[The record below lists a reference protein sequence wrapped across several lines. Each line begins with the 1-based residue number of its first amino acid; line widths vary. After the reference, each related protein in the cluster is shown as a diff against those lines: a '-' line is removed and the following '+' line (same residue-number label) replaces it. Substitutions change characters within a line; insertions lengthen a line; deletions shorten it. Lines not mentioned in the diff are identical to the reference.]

1 MKLKQRL
8 TGYSFPA
15 NFGVGEEKSL
25 DLKVRP
31 TPYLRGEITPPGDK
45 SISHRAAIFAA
56 LADGVSEI
64 SGFLEAEDCQSTLR
78 CLQSLGV
85 EIERPLQGVLKIKGQ
100 GPEGLREPEEVLD
113 AGNSGTTMRLLM
125 GVLAGQPFYSV
136 LTGDRSLRRRPM
148 GRVAEPLRQMGAQ
161 IWGREGGNLAPLSIK
176 GGSLRPIDYSLP
188 VASAQVKS
196 AILLAGLG
204 AEGETTVREPVPA
217 RDHSERLL
225 EFCGIRIKKEDLKIS
240 LWGRQRLR
248 AFQINIPG
256 DFSAAAF
263 FLVAACV
270 HPRAEIV
277 VRNVGLNPTRTGLLT
292 VLEDMGAEI
301 QVYPEGVS
309 AGEPYG
315 VIRARSSSLRGTKIG
330 GPLIPRL
337 IDEIP
342 VLAVA
347 AAVAQGH
354 TIIQDAAELKVKESD
369 RITTLAVELR
379 KMGAKIETLPDGM
392 VLEGGTLHGA
402 VVDSHGDHRLAMAL
416 AVAGLIATGETVIRG
431 AECMAVSYPGFMSD
445 LEALIK

>member
-1 MKLKQRL
+1 M
-8 TGYSFPA
+8 
-15 NFGVGEEKSL
+15 
-25 DLKVRP
+25 DLRVRP
-31 TPYLRGEITPPGDK
+31 TRALKGEITPPGDK

-56 LADGVSEI
+56 LADGISEVT
-64 SGFLEAEDCQSTLR
+64 GFLEADDCRSTLR
-78 CLQSLGV
+78 CLEGLGV
-85 EIERPLQGVLKIKGQ
+85 EIERRGEGSLRIRGQ
-100 GPEGLREPEEVLD
+100 GPEGLREPEDVLD

-148 GRVAEPLRQMGAQ
+148 ARVADPLRQMGAQ

-196 AILLAGLG
+196 ALLLAGLT
-204 AEGETTVREPVPA
+204 AEGETVVREPVPA

-225 EFCGIRIKKEDLKIS
+225 EFCGVKIKKEDWKIS

-248 AFQINIPG
+248 PFQIHIPG
-256 DFSAAAF
+256 DFSAAAY

-277 VRNVGLNPTRTGLLT
+277 VCNVGLNSTRTGLLT
-292 VLEDMGAEI
+292 VLTDMGAEI
-301 QVYPEGVS
+301 RVYPEGTS

-315 VIRARSSSLRGTKIG
+315 VVSAKTSNLRGTKIG

-347 AAVAQGH
+347 AAVAEGQ
-354 TIIQDAAELKVKESD
+354 TVIQDAAELKVKESD
-369 RITTLAVELR
+369 RIATLAMELR
-379 KMGAKIETLPDGM
+379 KMGARIETLPDGM
-392 VLEGGTLHGA
+392 ILEGGTLHGA

-416 AVAGLIATGETVIRG
+416 VVAGLIAEGETVVRG

-445 LEALIK
+445 LEALLK

>member
-1 MKLKQRL
+1 M
-8 TGYSFPA
+8 
-15 NFGVGEEKSL
+15 
-25 DLKVRP
+25 DLRVRP
-31 TPYLRGEITPPGDK
+31 TQALKGEIIPPGDK

-56 LADGVSEI
+56 LADGLSEVT
-64 SGFLEAEDCQSTLR
+64 GFLEADDCRSTLR
-78 CLQSLGV
+78 CLEGLGV
-85 EIERPLQGVLKIKGQ
+85 EVERCGEGTLKIRGQ
-100 GPEGLREPEEVLD
+100 GPEGLREPEDVLD

-148 GRVAEPLRQMGAQ
+148 ARVADPLRQMGAQ

-176 GGSLRPIDYSLP
+176 GGGLRPIDYSLP

-196 AILLAGLG
+196 AILLAGLA
-204 AEGETTVREPVPA
+204 AEGETVVREPVPA

-225 EFCGIRIKKEDLKIS
+225 EFCGVRIKKEDWKIS

-248 AFQINIPG
+248 PFQIRIPG

-277 VRNVGLNPTRTGLLT
+277 VRNVGLNTTRTGLLT
-292 VLEDMGAEI
+292 VLTDMGAEI
-301 QVYPEGVS
+301 RVYPEGTS

-315 VIRARSSSLRGTKIG
+315 VVSARSSNLRGTKIG

-347 AAVAQGH
+347 AAVAEGQ
-354 TIIQDAAELKVKESD
+354 TVIQDAAELKVKESD
-369 RITTLAVELR
+369 RIATLAMELR
-379 KMGAKIETLPDGM
+379 KMGARIETLPDGM
-392 VLEGGTLHGA
+392 ILEGGTLHGA

-416 AVAGLIATGETVIRG
+416 VVAGLIAEGETVVRG

-445 LEALIK
+445 LEALLK